1 MKNDMPA
8 WLLAIAVLLF
18 LGAFGTG
25 EEEFALIG
33 LVMTVCSMVAHFAT
47 LRAGHPDKEIAG
59 EMELRLREL
68 ERRVGLTEGE
78 LDVANEQLQR
88 LRAEREFDRA
98 LAAPPAPAIEPGT
111 LPGPR

>member
-8 WLLAIAVLLF
+8 WLLTIAVLLF
-18 LGAFGTG
+18 LGAFATG
-25 EEEFALIG
+25 DEEYAIIG
-33 LVMTVCSMVAHFAT
+33 LIMTVCSMAAHFAA
-47 LRAGHPDKEIAG
+47 LRAGHSDKEMTG

-68 ERRVGLTEGE
+68 ERRIGLTEGE

-88 LRAEREFDRA
+88 VRAEREFDRA
-98 LAAPPAPAIEPGT
+98 LAAPPGPASAPGT